1 MDPRP
6 ISLRPRLRMAA
17 LLAFLVPLLLA
28 GCSRPQGEVPEI
40 QGKTPLAA
48 RPAEQQAPKGFAL
61 ASARSEPYQGQ
72 IAIVLGF
79 SETLVGTQAFDTL
92 IQVTGA
98 GGAGIEGSWAL
109 DEDGRTLRFPYAKA
123 DTTYSVRIGAEL
135 TAVDGTPL
143 GEAIQREIYT
153 GPMEPTVGFASQGSV
168 LPARQTRGLPVVSIN
183 VKEVDVEFLRVRD
196 DELASFF
203 AAYQRNGQRSSY
215 ELDPQYGWY
224 GREGKPVAQIAESV
238 YANRFVLAGEEN
250 ERALNYLPIQNIT
263 ELARSG
269 LYFAVMKRAG
279 SFGDEYATSFFFVSD
294 IGVHA
299 RTYPDAL
306 FVHAASLASGE
317 PLGGVDLEILD
328 PGGNTVATATTDA
341 DGNAQLAW
349 SFKSDHVLVARH
361 GKDASLLPFN
371 QPALDLS
378 DFAVAGRKQ
387 AWFDVFAWADR
398 DLYRP
403 GETIRLSALLRDHD
417 GKPIE
422 PQPLFVTL
430 KQPDGRTY
438 AEARLDP
445 RELNYFEWSRDIPAD
460 APTGRW
466 QVEFRT
472 DPKANEAA
480 QGMSFRIEEFLPERM
495 KLDLSSPQA
504 VLTPGEALQLVA
516 QGDYLYGAPG
526 AGNRFSARLS
536 VAADPH
542 PVVAKPDF
550 HFGDPTIELPK
561 EASDII
567 DARLDEHG
575 HLEQSI
581 DIPDA
586 AEARAPVAAIVS
598 GSLYESG
605 GRPVTRTLKRTV
617 WPADVLVGLR
627 PLFDMKEGS
636 DANARA
642 GFELI
647 RSNAGGELLAGQA
660 LKLTLVRE
668 RRDYHWTHDEETGWH
683 FDYRQSF
690 EDVETRE
697 LDVEAGKAAKFDM
710 PVEWGNY
717 RMEVFDPATGLTTRL
732 PFFAGWS
739 WSDDNRGLEA
749 RPDKVKLALDKTAY
763 RAGDT
768 LKVTVTPP
776 QQGPGVLIVESDHLL
791 YTRNIDARPGATYE
805 IPVTQDWERHDVY
818 ITALV
823 FRGGSAVEK
832 ITPARAVGEAFVP
845 MDRSARKVEVTLDAP
860 AQMKPETT
868 LPVRIKVPDL
878 AGSSAFVTVSAVDV
892 GILNI
897 TRFPVPDANA
907 WFFAQRALGVDA
919 HDLYGRVIESFD
931 GGMARLR
938 YGGDMALAALPQA
951 RRPTAHVQTIDLFSG
966 PVALDAQGEAEVS
979 LAMPDFNGTVRVTA
993 VAFSGDRFGG
1003 ADAET
1008 VVRAPLVAE
1017 ISTPRVLAPGDQ
1029 AELTL
1034 DLQNF
1039 SGSEQDFRI
1048 NVGADA
1054 PLAVGDGARSVR
1066 LADQART
1073 TLNFPLRALDGYGV
1087 GRIRVQAQGTGVA
1100 LDRRFEMVVRAAW
1113 PGVVRSTP
1121 ATLERLE
1128 PVALGR
1134 SLGDGLLAESVT
1146 ARLTV
1151 SSLPPLPF
1159 ATALRG
1165 LLDYPYGCVEQ
1176 TTSKGFA
1183 ALLLDPDAA
1192 SSLHADTL
1200 PPDQRKA
1207 RVDGAIGR
1215 IASMQVPSGHFSM
1228 WGGDSY
1234 VNEFLTPLVS
1244 EFLVEA
1250 REQGFLVP
1258 DSTLQ
1263 KALKRLNDDMLSGGH
1278 PYYRYEHSDHLRFA
1292 DLAYSGYVLAR
1303 VNRAPLGTLRSLYD
1317 NERDKSLTALP
1328 LVHLGVA
1335 LKLMGDEAR
1344 ARTAVEQA
1352 FAMTVDRP
1360 WYLGDYGSDLR
1371 DLALMV
1377 TLAHRFGLG
1386 KPEYDARVF
1395 DLARLLAD
1403 RQRQDGRRWLYL
1415 STQEQVALARLG
1427 KTLVEDGD
1435 TVVSGTLSIGDT
1447 SSPISPERLW
1457 SRNFDAAELAA
1468 GVRFM
1473 PSGDLPLYL
1482 STDVAGI
1489 PATAPSRDDSKV
1501 SVRRR
1506 YYTLDG
1512 RPWEPAPLKE
1522 GDGLIVGLRL
1532 EAREAMPDALLVD
1545 LLPGGLEIENFNL
1558 TDAKQWADVVVDGIT
1573 LTDRA
1578 QAADVRHEEFRDDRY
1593 VASLD
1598 LGKGQVA
1605 QVFYLV
1611 RAVSPGRYRVP
1622 PPQVE
1627 DMYKPEARG
1636 VGESIPATL
1645 DVVHP

>member
-1 MDPRP
+1 MDSRSPA
-6 ISLRPRLRMAA
+6 LRPRAGVLLA
-17 LLAFLVPLLLA
+17 LFAAFLVLA
-28 GCSRPQGEVPEI
+28 ACSRPHDQVPEI
-40 QGKTPLAA
+40 QGKAPIAA
-48 RPAEQQAPKGFAL
+48 EPGEKEAPQGFAL
-61 ASARSEPYQGQ
+61 ASATSEPYQGQ
-72 IAIVLGF
+72 LAIALAF
-79 SETLVGTQAFDTL
+79 TEPLVGTQAFDTL
-92 IQVTGA
+92 IQVSDANGA
-98 GGAGIEGSWAL
+98 AIEGSWAL
-109 DEDGRTLRFPYAKA
+109 DEDGRTLRFPYARA
-123 DTTYSVRIGAEL
+123 DATYSVQIKGEL
-135 TAVDGTPL
+135 TAADGKTL
-143 GEAIQREIYT
+143 GKAVQREVYT
-153 GPMEPTVGFASQGSV
+153 GPMEPSVGFASQGSV
-168 LPARQTRGLPVVSIN
+168 LPARETRGLPVVSIN
-183 VKEVDVEFLRVRD
+183 VREVDVEFLRVRD
-196 DELASFF
+196 REVANFF

-215 ELDPQYGWY
+215 ELDPRYGWY
-224 GREGKPVAQIAESV
+224 GREGRPVAQIADSV
-238 YANRFVLAGEEN
+238 YANRFVLAGKEN

-263 ELARSG
+263 ELAQSG

-279 SFGDEYATSFFFVSD
+279 SFNDEYATSFFFVSD
-294 IGVHA
+294 IGLHT
-299 RTYPDAL
+299 RSYKDAL
-306 FVHAASLASGE
+306 FVHAASLRSGG
-317 PLGGVDLEILD
+317 PLAGVDLEILD
-328 PGGNTVATATTDA
+328 PRGEAVATASTDA
-341 DGNAQLAW
+341 EGNAQLAW
-349 SFKSDHVLVARH
+349 SFRSDHVLVARN

-387 AWFDVFAWADR
+387 AWFDVFAWSDR

-403 GETIRLSALLRDHD
+403 GETIRLSALLRDYD

-430 KQPDGRTY
+430 KQPDGRPY
-438 AEARLDP
+438 AEARLEP
-445 RELNYFEWSRDIPAD
+445 RELNYFEWSREIPVD

-472 DPKANEAA
+472 DPKAKEAT
-480 QGMSFRIEEFLPERM
+480 QGMGFRIEEFLPERM
-495 KLDLSSPQA
+495 KLDLSSPQDR
-504 VLTPGEALQLVA
+504 LKPGEALRLVV

-526 AGNRFSARLS
+526 AGNRFSARLAL
-536 VAADPH
+536 AADSH
-542 PVVAKPDF
+542 PVASKPDF

-561 EASDII
+561 EASDVV
-567 DARLDEHG
+567 DAKLDAQG
-575 HLEQSI
+575 HLEESI

-605 GRPVTRTLKRTV
+605 GRPVTRTLKRTI
-617 WPADVLVGLR
+617 WPAEVLVGLR
-627 PLFDMKEGS
+627 PLFELKEGS

-647 RSNAGGELLAGQA
+647 RSNADGELLAGSA

-668 RRDYHWTHDEETGWH
+668 KRDYHWTHDEESGWH

-690 EDVETRE
+690 EDVEARE
-697 LDVEAGKAAKFDM
+697 IDVEAGKAVRFDF

-717 RMEVFDPATGLTTRL
+717 RMEVLDPATGLTTRL

-739 WSDDNRGLEA
+739 WSDDNRGKEA
-749 RPDKVKLALDKTAY
+749 RPDKVKLALDKPAY

-776 QQGPGVLIVESDHLL
+776 QAGPGVLIVESDRLL
-791 YTRNIDARPGATYE
+791 YTRNIEARPGASFE
-805 IPVTQDWERHDVY
+805 IPVTEDWERHDVY
-818 ITALV
+818 VTALV

-832 ITPARAVGEAFVP
+832 VTPARAVGEAFVP
-845 MDRSARKVEVTLDAP
+845 MDRSARKVEVALEAP
-860 AQMKPETT
+860 AQMKPENP
-868 LPVRIKVPDL
+868 LPVRIRAPAL
-878 AGSSAFVTVSAVDV
+878 AGKSAYVTISAVDV

-897 TRFPVPDANA
+897 TRFPRPDANA

-931 GGMARLR
+931 GGIAKLR

-951 RRPTAHVQTIDLFSG
+951 RRPTAHVQTVDIFSG
-966 PVALDAQGEAEVS
+966 AVALDARGEAEVS

-993 VAFSGDRFGG
+993 VVFSGAEYGG
-1003 ADAET
+1003 AEAET

-1017 ISTPRVLAPGDQ
+1017 ISTPRVLAPGDR

-1039 SGSEQDFRI
+1039 SGAE
-1048 NVGADA
+1048 GAFTVSVSADK
-1054 PLAVGDGARSVR
+1054 PLAVESGTRSLR
-1066 LADQART
+1066 LADQAKT
-1073 TLNFPLRALDGYGV
+1073 TLNFPLRALEGYGV
-1087 GRIRVQAQGTGVA
+1087 GRIRVEASGEGIA
-1100 LDRRFEMVVRAAW
+1100 LDRRFEMVVRAGW

-1128 PVALGR
+1128 PVTLGS
-1134 SLGDGLLAESVT
+1134 SLMDGLLADSVS

-1159 ATALRG
+1159 AAALRG

-1176 TTSKGFA
+1176 TASKGYA
-1183 ALLLDPDAA
+1183 ALLLDSQTARNLHVDA
-1192 SSLHADTL
+1192 L
-1200 PPDQRKA
+1200 PAEQRKA
-1207 RVDGAIGR
+1207 RVDGALGR

-1234 VNEFLTPLVS
+1234 VNEFLTPWIS
-1244 EFLVEA
+1244 EFLVDA
-1250 REQGFLVP
+1250 RDEGFLVP
-1258 DSTLQ
+1258 DNVLQ
-1263 KALKRLNDDMLSGGH
+1263 KALKRLNDDLLAGGH
-1278 PYYRYEHSDHLRFA
+1278 PYYSYEHSDHLRFA
-1292 DLAYSGYVLAR
+1292 DQAYSGYVLAR
-1303 VNRAPLGTLRSLYD
+1303 VNRAPLGTLRALYD
-1317 NERDKSLTALP
+1317 NDRGKSLTALP
-1328 LVHLGVA
+1328 LVHLGIA
-1335 LKLMGDEAR
+1335 LKLMGDDTRGREAV
-1344 ARTAVEQA
+1344 AQA
-1352 FAMTVDRP
+1352 FAMKVERP

-1377 TLAHRFGLG
+1377 ALAHRFELG
-1386 KPEYDARVF
+1386 QPEYDARVF
-1395 DLARLLAD
+1395 DVARLVAE
-1403 RQRQDGRRWLYL
+1403 RQRRGGARWLYL
-1415 STQEQVALARLG
+1415 STQEQIALARLG
-1427 KTLVEDGD
+1427 RVLVKDGD
-1435 TVVSGTLSIGDT
+1435 TVVAGTLSIGGT
-1447 SSPISPERLW
+1447 ASPISPDRLW
-1457 SRNFDAAELAA
+1457 SRSFDAAELVA

-1473 PSGDLPLYL
+1473 PTGDLPLYL

-1489 PATAPSRDDSKV
+1489 PKAAPAPDDQHV

-1512 RPWEPAPLKE
+1512 KPWEPAPLRE

-1532 EAREAMPDALLVD
+1532 EARAAMPDALLVD

-1578 QAADVRHEEFRDDRY
+1578 QAAEVRHEEFRDDRY
-1593 VASLD
+1593 VASLN

-1611 RAVSPGRYRVP
+1611 RAVSPGSYRVP

-1636 VGESIPATL
+1636 VGESIPATIE
-1645 DVVHP
+1645 VVHP